1 MKRFKGSIVIGD
13 PSYFI
18 KCEEDW
24 ERCEYGSN
32 LAVLGFTD
40 YLYLDFPD
48 DPQIVINSDTGEV
61 LGGICQDSCTVA
73 VVYKSE
79 LEKYNPDYEKDFG
92 QAYGLD
98 NNRAVI
104 ENFDGEI
111 DCKKVP
117 VETEFC
123 GDLETVIDTVITGTG
138 NINFRSCY
146 EEDLS

>member
-18 KCEEDW
+18 KTEDDW

-61 LGGICQDSCTVA
+61 LNS
-73 VVYKSE
+73 
-79 LEKYNPDYEKDFG
+79 
-92 QAYGLD
+92 
-98 NNRAVI
+98 
-104 ENFDGEI
+104 NFQI
-111 DCKKVP
+111 
-117 VETEFC
+117 F
-123 GDLETVIDTVITGTG
+123 LHIH
-138 NINFRSCY
+138 SS
-146 EEDLS
+146 LS

>member
-18 KCEEDW
+18 KCEDDW

-61 LGGICQDSCTVA
+61 LGGFCQDSCTVA

-79 LEKYNPDYEKDFG
+79 LEKYNP
-92 QAYGLD
+92 A
-98 NNRAVI
+98 
-104 ENFDGEI
+104 
-111 DCKKVP
+111 
-117 VETEFC
+117 
-123 GDLETVIDTVITGTG
+123 
-138 NINFRSCY
+138 FRCFV
-146 EEDLS
+146 

>member
-1 MKRFKGSIVIGD
+1 M
-13 PSYFI
+13 
-18 KCEEDW
+18 
-24 ERCEYGSN
+24 
-32 LAVLGFTD
+32 
-40 YLYLDFPD
+40 
-48 DPQIVINSDTGEV
+48 
-61 LGGICQDSCTVA
+61 A

-92 QAYGLD
+92 QA

-104 ENFDGEI
+104 EDFDGEI

-123 GDLETVIDTVITGTG
+123 GDLDTVIDTVITGTG

-146 EEDLS
+146 GEDLS

>member
-1 MKRFKGSIVIGD
+1 MKKFKGSIVIGD

-18 KCEEDW
+18 KNEDDW

-61 LGGICQDSCTVA
+61 LGGFCQDSCTVA

-92 QAYGLD
+92 QATTALSL
-98 NNRAVI
+98 RILTVKLTV
-104 ENFDGEI
+104 
-111 DCKKVP
+111 KKCRLKPNSV
-117 VETEFC
+117 
-123 GDLETVIDTVITGTG
+123 GILK
-138 NINFRSCY
+138 
-146 EEDLS
+146 L